1 MSETMT
7 RTAELIIVAGRSVG
21 TICLWGPCVLCER
34 PFAVQNGERVL
45 AANDKDGR
53 RVGAVCPDCAV
64 CDEAALGQ
72 KLQTRAERL
81 RRKADELE
89 RWISG
94 GIRASLPERPA
105 PPPRRP
111 NRGVL

>member
-7 RTAELIIVAGRSVG
+7 RTAEMTNMAGRRVG
-21 TICLWGPCVLCER
+21 TIRQWGPCVLCER

-53 RVGAVCPDCAV
+53 LVGAVCPDCAFSDRAV
-64 CDEAALGQ
+64 LGQ

-89 RWISG
+89 RWVSG
-94 GIRASLPERPA
+94 GIRTSLPERPA
-105 PPPRRP
+105 APPRRP